1 MQGVGPIH
9 MTEEAEF
16 EAELEDILPERAE
29 FCSYFFERFN
39 LRLILKYEQSS
50 LIESVRTP

>member
-1 MQGVGPIH
+1 